1 MKLGRCEIMKK
12 TVLTLS
18 LLAGVYGTNMNAL
31 YAVDPGEGTSKSPL
45 SSAVFRGVQHEVKG
59 KVASNVS
66 SAGVSPTM
74 KKTAAVQNEV
84 VKNSM
89 TREEAINTL
98 TYYGSVALAGVAS
111 VAYMIAQP
119 SHSFAVLVPW
129 VAYSIPTMV
138 VSVAQMCEKAYSDR
152 LERFKKAAFDV
163 AVEAGVPARFQRS
176 IADNLMGRSE
186 SYREKFVELY
196 TSVKREGLNDYQN
209 YSLAF
214 AISTLREDRLGLV
227 SEILKCFEDN
237 GDVFSWYNLVE
248 DAANSIRHR
257 SPKGVCVHNESAV
270 EFIKAIPAQKTN

>member
-1 MKLGRCEIMKK
+1 MKK

-18 LLAGVYGTNMNAL
+18 LLAGVYATNMNAI
-31 YAVDPGEGTSKSPL
+31 YAGDPGGEQSESRV
-45 SSAVFRGVQHEVKG
+45 SSAVARGNSKKVKPF
-59 KVASNVS
+59 VAASVS
-66 SAGVSPTM
+66 STKA
-74 KKTAAVQNEV
+74 KTVVVQNEV
-84 VKNSM
+84 AEKAM
-89 TREEAINTL
+89 TKEEAINTL

-186 SYREKFVELY
+186 SYREKFVELF
-196 TSVKREGLNDYQN
+196 SAIKREGLSDYEN
-209 YSLAF
+209 YSMAF
-214 AISTLREDRLGLV
+214 AISYLREDRVDLV
-227 SEILKCFEDN
+227 TELLKCFEDN
-237 GDVFSWYNLVE
+237 GDAYSWYGIVE
-248 DAANSIRHR
+248 DAVNSILRR
-257 SPKGVCVHNESAV
+257 SPIGACVHNEAAV